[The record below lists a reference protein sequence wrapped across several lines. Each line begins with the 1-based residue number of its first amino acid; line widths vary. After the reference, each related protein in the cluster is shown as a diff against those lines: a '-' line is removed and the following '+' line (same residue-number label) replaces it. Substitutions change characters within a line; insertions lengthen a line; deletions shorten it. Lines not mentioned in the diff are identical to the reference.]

1 MTLMSI
7 VVEIGMDVLGGE
19 DYLKVR
25 SVDFLKRW
33 REEQRRD
40 IGVEIIEFSGEKDL
54 VILQRYLGGWIC
66 SRFGRLVA

>member
-1 MTLMSI
+1 MTLMNI
-7 VVEIGMDVLGGE
+7 VVDIGMDVLGGE
-19 DYLKVR
+19 DYLKVM
-25 SVDFLKRW
+25 SVDFLKSW

-54 VILQRYLGGWIC
+54 VILQQYLGGWIC